1 MNSIFKILSVIF
13 FLCLSFIYAQNE
25 YSTNISLNF
34 NYTTTAQLYLQPFSS
49 DQFLRT
55 KSIELNNINSYSLEI
70 NHKIFEDI
78 FLGLSAEY
86 SKINYSNNNFNLS
99 GERATS
105 NDGFTFIPIELTIY
119 YYLPFSTESFKFFMG
134 GGGALYFGK
143 FYRTLGD
150 LTINSK
156 MNKSSFGIH
165 VAIGMDYFFYNNFS
179 LKAQMR
185 FRDPELEWKN
195 EYSNNVVNY
204 NGITYLLNSSTFFTK
219 VNIDG
224 ITFSLG
230 ISYNF

>member
-55 KSIELNNINSYSLEI
+55 KSVELNNINSYSLEI

-119 YYLPFSTESFKFFMG
+119 YYLPFSTEYFKFFMG

-185 FRDPELEWKN
+185 FRDPELEWEN
-195 EYSNNVVNY
+195 EYSNNVVIY

>member
-1 MNSIFKILSVIF
+1 
-13 FLCLSFIYAQNE
+13 
-25 YSTNISLNF
+25 
-34 NYTTTAQLYLQPFSS
+34 
-49 DQFLRT
+49 
-55 KSIELNNINSYSLEI
+55 
-70 NHKIFEDI
+70 
-78 FLGLSAEY
+78 
-86 SKINYSNNNFNLS
+86 
-99 GERATS
+99 
-105 NDGFTFIPIELTIY
+105 
-119 YYLPFSTESFKFFMG
+119 
-134 GGGALYFGK
+134 
-143 FYRTLGD
+143 
-150 LTINSK
+150 

-204 NGITYLLNSSTFFTK
+204 NDITYLLNSSTFFTK